1 MHFDPVHYFFKDKS
15 MSLLVLVGFVPKFSD
30 EQKKIALLLL
40 SEPKTEEELHKQLNL
55 PYDKLSVELKE
66 MLKLS
71 LVQKEGY
78 PTKYRLR
85 QDIISEL
92 AKRKKIAEDDSFRIK
107 IKAMIEL
114 KAIEQTLLKKHLGK
128 IRESLQKERNFTI
141 YSVTEAEIIEEDEM
155 YASFI
160 DVTLT
165 VKDFVTLIAFL
176 FYYGPTSVE
185 IVKPSKIEFSQAE
198 FQDGLVYLSE
208 VFQKYATFIM
218 KNLNKEELDKFYKDI
233 YK

>member
-1 MHFDPVHYFFKDKS
+1 MA
-15 MSLLVLVGFVPKFSD
+15 KFSD

-85 QDIISEL
+85 QDIIKEL
-92 AKRKKIAEDDSFRIK
+92 AKRKKISEEDSFKIK

-114 KAIEQTLLKKHLGK
+114 KAIEETMLKKHLGK
-128 IRESLQKERNFTI
+128 IKDALEKEKNFTI
-141 YSVTEAEIIEEDEM
+141 YSIEEAAVINEDDM
-155 YASFI
+155 FASFI
-160 DVTLT
+160 EVTLT
-165 VKDFVTLIAFL
+165 VKDFVSLIAFV
-176 FYYGPTSVE
+176 FYYGPTSIE
-185 IVKPSKIEFSQAE
+185 IMKPSKIDFSQAE

-208 VFQKYATFIM
+208 IFQKYSTFTM
-218 KNLNKEELDKFYKDI
+218 QHLNKTELDKFYEGL